1 MFALYGAICHCPFF
15 LPLVGTVSSVILFLF
30 IVIERLPLRRPCRND
45 VFELS
50 FLRPKQPDTSPTK
63 HNLFEIFETQLINMV
78 RSKYQNCPGSSW
90 LLLRK
95 GALRREN
102 ALDCCFRNTQILENV
117 PSDGGIDQKIR
128 QGMDT

>member
-1 MFALYGAICHCPFF
+1 
-15 LPLVGTVSSVILFLF
+15 
-30 IVIERLPLRRPCRND
+30 
-45 VFELS
+45 
-50 FLRPKQPDTSPTK
+50 
-63 HNLFEIFETQLINMV
+63 MV

-102 ALDCCFRNTQILENV
+102 ALDCCFRDTQIRENV

-128 QGMDT
+128 QGMDTLKIFFSSSRILKYLDRAAS